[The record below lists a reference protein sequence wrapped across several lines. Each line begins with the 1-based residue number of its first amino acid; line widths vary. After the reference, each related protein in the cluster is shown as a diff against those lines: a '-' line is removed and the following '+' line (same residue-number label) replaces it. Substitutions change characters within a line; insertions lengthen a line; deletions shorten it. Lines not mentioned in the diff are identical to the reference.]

1 MSLMV
6 ALATRLAR
14 VVGIAVLLYSAVIF
28 FGNAIGALAGAEYD
42 SFEIVLLIVI
52 VGALGLAGSVVFLL
66 SIDGPESWRT
76 TTRRAVG
83 WLGMM
88 IASLLPTSWLFLI
101 APVTAIGG
109 LSLLLPPDRA
119 TSDREGSDLRS
130 G

>member
-1 MSLMV
+1 VS

-14 VVGIAVLLYSAVIF
+14 VVGIAVLLYSSVVF
-28 FGNAIGALAGAEYD
+28 LGNLIGAIAGAEYD
-42 SFEIVLLIVI
+42 SFGIVLMVVA
-52 VGALGLAGSVVFLL
+52 VGAIGLAGSIVFLL
-66 SIDGPESWRT
+66 SLDGPETWRT

-83 WLGMM
+83 WAGMM

-109 LSLLLPPDRA
+109 LSLLLSPDRSTNA
-119 TSDREGSDLRS
+119 RPPRALRS